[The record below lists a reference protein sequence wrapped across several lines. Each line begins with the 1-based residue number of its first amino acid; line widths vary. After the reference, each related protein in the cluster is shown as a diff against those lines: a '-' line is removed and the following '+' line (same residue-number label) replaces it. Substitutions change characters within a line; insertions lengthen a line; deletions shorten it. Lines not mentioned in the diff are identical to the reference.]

1 MVGNPLGLYLLKN
14 NFSIFLYKVKLWYY
28 VSRQKIIGNNLL
40 FTIYNYNTSTV
51 DFQNQIIKNCFK
63 KINLY
68 RNDYIC
74 FHLGLS
80 YKFNSK

>member
-1 MVGNPLGLYLLKN
+1 MVSKPLRLYLLKN

-28 VSRQKIIGNNLL
+28 VSRQKIISNNLL
-40 FTIYNYNTSTV
+40 FIIYNHNTSIV

-63 KINLY
+63 EINLY

-74 FHLGLS
+74 FHLEKKDN
-80 YKFNSK
+80 Y